1 MQELSTHLRKTRQI
15 KEGENQFFKLKKKI
29 EANGTK
35 MFLQSLSLRKE
46 KKTKYDL
53 FYVKKFTTV
62 LKMCSLSLRYTHEI
76 HACARTDV

>member
-35 MFLQSLSLRKE
+35 MFLQSLSLRTE
-46 KKTKYDL
+46 KKNK
-53 FYVKKFTTV
+53 V
-62 LKMCSLSLRYTHEI
+62 
-76 HACARTDV
+76 